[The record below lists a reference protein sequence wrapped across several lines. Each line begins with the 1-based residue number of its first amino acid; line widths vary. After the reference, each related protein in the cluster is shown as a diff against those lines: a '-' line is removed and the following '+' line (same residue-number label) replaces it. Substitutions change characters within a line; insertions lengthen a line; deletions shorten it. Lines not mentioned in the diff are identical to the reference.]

1 MQVKINI
8 SKKLFLKAFNITFFN
23 FEKNVTP
30 YSDEFRKILF
40 QFLNNFNHIIYCK
53 AIIFND
59 LSSRS

>member
-40 QFLNNFNHIIYCK
+40 TRG
-53 AIIFND
+53 A
-59 LSSRS
+59 S